1 MNRDPSSVGV
11 WPSMHYDTYW
21 QLVMGEEDSFVK
33 SNDWMEQINTYRD
46 LSTSLARDKVRV
58 AEDRR

>member
-1 MNRDPSSVGV
+1 
-11 WPSMHYDTYW
+11 MHNDTYW

-33 SNDWMEQINTYRD
+33 SNDWMEQINTYCD
-46 LSTSLARDKVRV
+46 LSTSLARDEVKV

>member
-1 MNRDPSSVGV
+1 MR
-11 WPSMHYDTYW
+11 
-21 QLVMGEEDSFVK
+21 EEERFVK

-46 LSTSLARDKVRV
+46 LSTSLAREEVRV

>member
-1 MNRDPSSVGV
+1 
-11 WPSMHYDTYW
+11 MHYDAYW

>member
-1 MNRDPSSVGV
+1 MNRDPRSFGV
-11 WPSMHYDTYW
+11 WPSMHNDTYW

-33 SNDWMEQINTYRD
+33 SNNWMEQINTYRD
-46 LSTSLARDKVRV
+46 LSTSLARDEVKV